1 MNAPEQGFLL
11 LTSSLGDPTRP
22 VLTVPQFRTLA
33 QRVRQMEKPDT
44 IREMTVADLVALG
57 YGQTMAQRI
66 LTLLSQTEQLRW
78 YLDKARKRDC
88 CPISRISQ
96 GYPPQLRKRLALD
109 SPGCLWAKGDLSL
122 LQCKAVALVGCRDL
136 LQNNL
141 AFAREAGK
149 QAALQGF
156 VLISGNARGADR
168 EAQEACLSAGGNVIS
183 VIADSLEKCPLQRN
197 LLFLSE
203 DGFDCAFTPQRA
215 LSRNR
220 IIHCLGSLTLV
231 AQSDLRKG
239 GTWDGTSHNLRHK
252 WTQVYCFD
260 DNQPATQEF
269 VQMGASPITL
279 AQLTDFSA
287 LTQGNFS
294 FF

>member
-1 MNAPEQGFLL
+1 MNTAEQGFLL

-22 VLTVPQFRTLA
+22 ILTVPQFRTLA
-33 QRVRQMEKPDT
+33 QRARQMEKPDT
-44 IREMTVADLVALG
+44 MREMTVLDLLALG
-57 YGQTMAQRI
+57 YDQIMAQRI

-78 YLDKARKRDC
+78 YLDKARKQDC
-88 CPISRISQ
+88 FPISRISRN
-96 GYPPQLRKRLALD
+96 YPPQLRKRLSLD
-109 SPGCLWAKGDLSL
+109 SPGCLWAKGDLTL
-122 LQCKAVALVGCRDL
+122 LQYKAVALVGCRDL
-136 LQNNL
+136 QQDNL
-141 AFAREAGK
+141 AFAREAGR

-168 EAQEACLSAGGNVIS
+168 EAQEACLAAGGSVIS
-183 VIADSLEKCPLQRN
+183 VVADSLEKCPLQRN

-220 IIHCLGSLTLV
+220 IIHSLGSLTLV

-252 WTQVYCFD
+252 WTPVYCFQD
-260 DNQPATQEF
+260 HHPATQELE
-269 VQMGASPITL
+269 QMGALPITL
-279 AQLTDFSA
+279 AQLADFSA